1 MPKLSCR
8 HPTMPDDSI
17 PIAHATSSGCSGV
30 GSTAELQDVRWFTE
44 EVHPH
49 ERSLRAYLREAFPV
63 VRDVDDVVQE
73 SFLRTWRT
81 RGTQPIRS
89 ARAFLFQVAR
99 RVALDLV
106 RRDRCAPF
114 KPVTDLTSL
123 PVLESAPDG
132 AEAAGVQ
139 EKLHLVADAIEA
151 LPARC
156 REVVILRKLQGVPQK
171 EVAARLGLS
180 EKTVEA
186 QLSRGIARLE
196 DYLRRRGSSE
206 WFDE

>member
-1 MPKLSCR
+1 ML
-8 HPTMPDDSI
+8 PDDPL
-17 PIAHATSSGCSGV
+17 PIAHAAESACSGV
-30 GSTAELQDVRWFTE
+30 RPTSELQDMRWFTE
-44 EVHPH
+44 QVHPH
-49 ERSLRAYLREAFPV
+49 ESSLRAYLRDAFPV

-81 RGTQPIRS
+81 RGSQPIRS

-114 KPVTDLTSL
+114 KAVTDLAAL
-123 PVLESAPDG
+123 PVLESGPTG
-132 AEAAGVQ
+132 AEAIGVQ
-139 EKLHLVADAIEA
+139 EKLRLVADAIEA
-151 LPARC
+151 LPPRC
-156 REVVILRKLQGVPQK
+156 RQVVILRKLQAVPQK

-196 DYLRRRGSSE
+196 EFLHRRGVRG
-206 WFDE
+206 WYDE

>member
-1 MPKLSCR
+1 
-8 HPTMPDDSI
+8 
-17 PIAHATSSGCSGV
+17 
-30 GSTAELQDVRWFTE
+30 
-44 EVHPH
+44 
-49 ERSLRAYLREAFPV
+49 V

-81 RGTQPIRS
+81 RESQRIRS

-106 RRDRCAPF
+106 RRDRRAPF
-114 KPVTDLTSL
+114 QAVTDLTAL
-123 PVLESAPDG
+123 PTLESGLNG

-151 LPARC
+151 LPPRC
-156 REVVILRKLQGVPQK
+156 RQVVILRKLQGVPQK
-171 EVAARLGLS
+171 QVAAQLGLS
-180 EKTVEA
+180 EKTVES

-196 DYLRRRGSSE
+196 EFLRNRGVGGWYGE
-206 WFDE
+206 E

>member
-1 MPKLSCR
+1 
-8 HPTMPDDSI
+8 MPDDTI
-17 PIAHATSSGCSGV
+17 PIAHAAPTGCSGV
-30 GSTAELQDVRWFTE
+30 GTTAELQDVRWFTE

-49 ERSLRAYLREAFPV
+49 ERSLRAYLRDAFPV

-81 RGTQPIRS
+81 RGSQRIRS

-114 KPVTDLTSL
+114 KAVTDRTSL
-123 PVLESAPDG
+123 AVLESAPDA

-139 EKLHLVADAIEA
+139 EKLRLVADAIEA

-156 REVVILRKLQGVPQK
+156 RQVVVLRKLQGVSQK
-171 EVAARLGLS
+171 EVAARLRLS

-186 QLSRGIARLE
+186 QLSRGIVRLE
-196 DYLRRRGSSE
+196 EYLCRRGSSE

>member
-1 MPKLSCR
+1 
-8 HPTMPDDSI
+8 MPDEPL
-17 PIAHATSSGCSGV
+17 PIAHAAPSGCSGV
-30 GSTAELQDVRWFTE
+30 RPSGELQDVRWFTE

-49 ERSLRAYLREAFPV
+49 ERSLRAYLRDVFPV

-81 RGTQPIRS
+81 RGSQPIRS
-89 ARAFLFQVAR
+89 GRAFLFQVAR

-114 KPVTDLTSL
+114 QPVTDLTAL
-123 PVLESAPDG
+123 PVLEGAPNG

-151 LPARC
+151 LPSRC
-156 REVVILRKLQGVPQK
+156 RQVVILRKLQGVPQK

-186 QLSRGIARLE
+186 QLSRGLVRLE
-196 DYLRRRGSSE
+196 EYLRRRGSSE